1 MPAAGLLEADSRDTV
16 LGLRA
21 SGLAIDDGSGGS
33 GWRDA
38 VGGKAAGLPF
48 SMDESTESRNYKQ
61 VLDTRLAISAK
72 EHAYTHIVDQRPK
85 KTLSK

>member
-1 MPAAGLLEADSRDTV
+1 MPAAGLLEEDSRDTV

-21 SGLAIDDGSGGS
+21 SDLAIDDGSGGS

-61 VLDTRLAISAK
+61 VLDIRLAISAK
-72 EHAYTHIVDQRPK
+72 NMLTLILSTKVPK